1 MRTRGLILAAGF
13 AVIAGLPAAASAQWM
28 RLQRCSGALP
38 CAIPFGVRYAP
49 DPLIAS
55 QYGFIS
61 PNSLSGRITFSPALE
76 VELDKPAPSLTLD
89 ARDFA
94 GEAARRF
101 ILAHPAPSQ
110 PPTPDPKTKPTSD

>member
-1 MRTRGLILAAGF
+1 MSLIGF
-13 AVIAGLPAAASAQWM
+13 PATARSQWI
-28 RLQRCSGALP
+28 RLQRCQGALP

-55 QYGFIS
+55 QYGYIS
-61 PNSLSGRITFSPALE
+61 PNSLSGRITFSPALQ
-76 VELDKPAPSLTLD
+76 VELDKPGPPLTLD

-101 ILAHPAPSQ
+101 ILAHP
-110 PPTPDPKTKPTSD
+110 PPDERPPAKP